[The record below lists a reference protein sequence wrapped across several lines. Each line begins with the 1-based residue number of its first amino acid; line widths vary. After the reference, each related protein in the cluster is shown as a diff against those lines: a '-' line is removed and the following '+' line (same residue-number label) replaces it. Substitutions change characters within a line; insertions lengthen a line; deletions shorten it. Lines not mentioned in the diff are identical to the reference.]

1 MGSSLNSQVHCLS
14 VAFSVE
20 AARTEKL
27 DVVLKGK
34 GCERLNFPA
43 DFHRFT
49 GHGRNGRIRKWIDR
63 NKFTR
68 TTKMIKMPKQKSKAI
83 KN

>member
-34 GCERLNFPA
+34 GCERRNFPA
-43 DFHRFT
+43 DFHRFVCT
-49 GHGRNGRIRKWIDR
+49 YLGII
-63 NKFTR
+63 
-68 TTKMIKMPKQKSKAI
+68 
-83 KN
+83 